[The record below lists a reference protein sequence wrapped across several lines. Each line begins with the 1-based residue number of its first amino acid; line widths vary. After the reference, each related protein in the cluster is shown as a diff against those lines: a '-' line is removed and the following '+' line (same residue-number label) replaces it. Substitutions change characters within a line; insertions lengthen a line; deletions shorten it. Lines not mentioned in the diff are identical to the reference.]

1 MTMTI
6 GKTKTNLLTLQDLF
20 NRQMVNQ
27 FKMLQ
32 DGMYDAFK
40 YESTATIPVDDVR
53 LMSYH
58 IQQLMSEIGEV
69 LDADKRWKNF
79 RNQKYDEGA
88 KLEEIADCFIV
99 LMNVAM
105 FSGFDGSQLVDVIEE
120 KLNKVSERIGGH
132 KLGGVTPLPLIT
144 KGEIDYERY

>member
-1 MTMTI
+1 MQLMRTGAMTTKS
-6 GKTKTNLLTLQDLF
+6 GKTNNPETLQGLF
-20 NRQMVNQ
+20 DKQKVNQ
-27 FKMLQ
+27 CKMLQ
-32 DGMYDAFK
+32 SGMYDMFK
-40 YESTATIPVDDVR
+40 SAETNDVPVDDVR

-79 RNQKYDEGA
+79 RNQKYDREA

-105 FSGFDGSQLVDVIEE
+105 FSGFDGIQLTDAINK
-120 KLNKVSERIGGH
+120 KLSDVSERIGA
-132 KLGGVTPLPLIT
+132 
-144 KGEIDYERY
+144 

>member
-1 MTMTI
+1 MT
-6 GKTKTNLLTLQDLF
+6 GKTSKLIHQHQDPPAIAFCNLFWHQ
-20 NRQMVNQ
+20 QENQ
-27 FKMLQ
+27 QKMLD

-40 YESTATIPVDDVR
+40 SEGTDTVPVDDTK

-79 RNQKYDEGA
+79 RNQKYDKDA

-99 LMNVAM
+99 MMNIAM
-105 FSGFDGSQLVDVIEE
+105 FSGFDGSEVVDAIRK
-120 KLNKVSERIGGH
+120 KLNEVSDRIFD
-132 KLGGVTPLPLIT
+132 K
-144 KGEIDYERY
+144 

>member
-1 MTMTI
+1 MTN
-6 GKTKTNLLTLQDLF
+6 GKMRNNPVTFESLF
-20 NRQMVNQ
+20 NLQKANQ
-27 FKMLQ
+27 SKMLQ

-40 YESTATIPVDDVR
+40 SEGTTTIPVDDVK

-79 RNQKYDEGA
+79 RNQKYDENA

-99 LMNVAM
+99 MMNIAM
-105 FSGFDGSQLVDVIEE
+105 FSGFDGSQLIEAIE
-120 KLNKVSERIGGH
+120 KKLHKVSERIGA
-132 KLGGVTPLPLIT
+132 
-144 KGEIDYERY
+144 

>member
-1 MTMTI
+1 MKTS
-6 GKTKTNLLTLQDLF
+6 GKTRNNPVTFEDLF
-20 NRQMVNQ
+20 NIQKANQ
-27 FKMLQ
+27 SKMLQ
-32 DGMYDAFK
+32 DGMYDMFK
-40 YESTATIPVDDVR
+40 SEDTTSIPVDDVK

-79 RNQKYDEGA
+79 RNQKYDKDA

-105 FSGFDGSQLVDVIEE
+105 FSGFDGVQLTDAIVN
-120 KLNKVSERIGGH
+120 KLNEVSERIGA
-132 KLGGVTPLPLIT
+132 
-144 KGEIDYERY
+144 

>member
-1 MTMTI
+1 MTN
-6 GKTKTNLLTLQDLF
+6 GKTRNNPVTFESLF
-20 NRQMVNQ
+20 NLQKANQ
-27 FKMLQ
+27 SKMLQ

-40 YESTATIPVDDVR
+40 SEGTTTIPVDDVK

-79 RNQKYDEGA
+79 RNQKYDENA

-99 LMNVAM
+99 MMNVAM
-105 FSGFDGSQLVDVIEE
+105 FSGFDGFQLVEAIEE
-120 KLNKVSERIGGH
+120 KLNKVSERIGA
-132 KLGGVTPLPLIT
+132 
-144 KGEIDYERY
+144 